1 MELKSI
7 KLYHV
12 VMELKEYFE
21 TSFGGTKKRHCVLIA
36 IEDSTGIIGWGEA
49 PVDDGPWYS
58 YETVDTTLYI
68 YREFIIPI
76 LMKNPHVNKPE
87 DFVKLVSRIRGYRM
101 AKAGIEFALWDL
113 YAKYLKKP
121 LYRVIGGIRNKI
133 LSGVSIGVIGKM
145 NLLLKLIDDY
155 LERGYR
161 RIKIKIAPGWDIEPV
176 KVIRKEYGSIPLQV
190 DANAAYTLDQTS
202 VFKELDK
209 YNLLMIEQPL
219 YYEDLYMHSVLQSM
233 IKTPICLDE
242 SIRGLHDVMAGHRLG
257 SFKIINV
264 KPARVG
270 GLLETIKINDYS
282 IENHIPLWIGGM
294 LETGIGRAFQVAAAT
309 LPAIKYPNDIS
320 ESSRYYEEDIVEP
333 PWTLEK
339 DGTIKPLE
347 KPGIGVE
354 VLEDKIE
361 KYSIKQYKYS
371 LTKPI

>member
-1 MELKSI
+1 
-7 KLYHV
+7 V
-12 VMELKEYFE
+12 VMELREYFE
-21 TSFGGTKKRHCVLIA
+21 TSFGGMKKRHCVLVA

-58 YETVDTTLYI
+58 YETVNTALYI
-68 YREFIIPI
+68 YREIIIPI
-76 LMKNPHVNKPE
+76 LMKNPHIDKPE
-87 DFVKLVSRIRGYRM
+87 DFIRLVSRIRGYRM
-101 AKAGIEFALWDL
+101 AKAGMEYALWDL

-121 LYRVIGGIRNKI
+121 LYRVIGGVRDRI

-145 NLLLKLIDDY
+145 DLLLKLIDIY

-176 KVIRKEYGSIPLQV
+176 RMIRKEYGYIPLQV
-190 DANAAYTLDQTS
+190 DANAAYTLDQAS

-209 YNLLMIEQPL
+209 YGLLMIEQPL
-219 YYEDLYMHSVLQSM
+219 YHEDLYMHSILQSM
-233 IKTPICLDE
+233 IETPICLDE
-242 SIRGLHDVMAGHRLG
+242 SIRGLHDVMAGHKLG

-270 GLLETIKINDYS
+270 GLLETIRINGYS
-282 IENHIPLWIGGM
+282 IRNNIPLWIGGM

-320 ESSRYYEEDIVEP
+320 ESNRYYEEDIVEP
-333 PWTLEK
+333 PWILEK

-361 KYSIKQYKYS
+361 KYSIKQYKYY